1 MIDKSKMEQQ
11 READRRL
18 ALLALVSEQPEPC
31 GACLEPE
38 ELSALIEGRLT
49 PEQIEP
55 CLTHLAGCERC
66 YALWLRLDREW
77 RGQTGRSNRNTLR
90 RLISRP
96 RVLAAAGSLL
106 AAAASIAVFLNI
118 TADHR
123 VLPRLPEKA
132 AQEQAL
138 SMPALKTTEQVA
150 PEQETPGPPAGSSL
164 QSADEQVGNL
174 AINPEAKPADGQT
187 VAPRVDDAKRR
198 SLSTASQTL
207 EQELEQGLN
216 AAKPAQPK
224 ATGPAI
230 TAQHEKKAEQSPA
243 TAAKRITPIAPI
255 TPVAPADEAPH
266 QAAPLIADQQAVQ
279 SEGTAATFAGG
290 AVPSSAPQP
299 ALRAAA
305 APPAPAT
312 TEAAPLTY
320 AAWQTALRQGC
331 QGQPGPQFFETI
343 RNEGAQLL
351 RQSATLPKQ
360 ERRRIERVLALIGG
374 SQTPA
379 QQCRTMLDT
388 LGPEAPNPR
397 P

>member
-11 READRRL
+11 READRQL

-118 TADHR
+118 TADHGA
-123 VLPRLPEKA
+123 LPRLPEKA

-138 SMPALKTTEQVA
+138 SMPALKTTEQVT
-150 PEQETPGPPAGSSL
+150 PEQEAPAPPAASSP
-164 QSADEQVGNL
+164 QSADEQAGNL
-174 AINPEAKPADGQT
+174 AINQADKLADRET

-198 SLSTASQTL
+198 SLSTASQPLDKTL
-207 EQELEQGLN
+207 GQTLD
-216 AAKPAQPK
+216 AAAPTQPK
-224 ATGPAI
+224 TTGPAI
-230 TAQHEKKAEQSPA
+230 TAQHEKKAEQSST
-243 TAAKRITPIAPI
+243 TAAKRITPI
-255 TPVAPADEAPH
+255 TPVAPAGEAPNL
-266 QAAPLIADQQAVQ
+266 AEPLIADQQAVQ
-279 SEGTAATFAGG
+279 SEETAATFTGGAGG
-290 AVPSSAPQP
+290 AVPSSPQQP

-305 APPAPAT
+305 APPAAEKA
-312 TEAAPLTY
+312 EAAPLTY

-331 QGQPGPQFFETI
+331 QGQPGPHFFETI
-343 RNEGAQLL
+343 SNEGTQLL

-360 ERRRIERVLALIGG
+360 ERRRIERVLALING

>member
-118 TADHR
+118 TVDHGA
-123 VLPRLPEKA
+123 LPRLPEKA
-132 AQEQAL
+132 VQEQAL
-138 SMPALKTTEQVA
+138 SMPALKTADQVA
-150 PEQETPGPPAGSSL
+150 PEQAPAPPAASSL
-164 QSADEQVGNL
+164 QSADEQPGNL
-174 AINPEAKPADGQT
+174 AINQADKLADRET
-187 VAPRVDDAKRR
+187 VAPRVDDAKHR
-198 SLSTASQTL
+198 SRNTASQPLDQTL
-207 EQELEQGLN
+207 D
-216 AAKPAQPK
+216 AAASAQRK
-224 ATGPAI
+224 ATAPAI
-230 TAQHEKKAEQSPA
+230 TAQGEKKAEQSPA
-243 TAAKRITPIAPI
+243 
-255 TPVAPADEAPH
+255 
-266 QAAPLIADQQAVQ
+266 IADQQAVQ
-279 SEGTAATFAGG
+279 SEETAAPPVGT
-290 AVPSSAPQP
+290 AVPSSPQQP

-305 APPAPAT
+305 APPAAEKA
-312 TEAAPLTY
+312 EAAPLTY
-320 AAWQTALRQGC
+320 ATWQTALRQGC

-343 RNEGAQLL
+343 RNEGTQLL

-379 QQCRTMLDT
+379 QQCRAMLDT

>member
-18 ALLALVSEQPEPC
+18 ALLALVSELPEPS

-123 VLPRLPEKA
+123 ALPRLPEKA
-132 AQEQAL
+132 VQEQAL
-138 SMPALKTTEQVA
+138 SMPALKTTAQVA
-150 PEQETPGPPAGSSL
+150 PEQEAPAPPAARSL
-164 QSADEQVGNL
+164 LSADEQAGNL
-174 AINPEAKPADGQT
+174 AINQASQPADGQT
-187 VAPRVDDAKRR
+187 VAPRGDDAKRR
-198 SLSTASQTL
+198 SRSTASQPL
-207 EQELEQGLN
+207 DQELDQTLDTAE
-216 AAKPAQPK
+216 PAQPK

-243 TAAKRITPIAPI
+243 TAAKRITPR
-255 TPVAPADEAPH
+255 TPVAPAGEAPN
-266 QAAPLIADQQAVQ
+266 QVAPLIADQQAVQ
-279 SEGTAATFAGG
+279 SEDSTAPPAGG
-290 AVPSSAPQP
+290 AVSLSAPQP

-305 APPAPAT
+305 APPAAKT
-312 TEAAPLTY
+312 TEAEPLTF

-331 QGQPGPQFFETI
+331 QAQPGPQFLETI
-343 RNEGAQLL
+343 RNDGMQLL
-351 RQSATLPKQ
+351 RQSAALPKQ

-379 QQCRTMLDT
+379 QQCRAMLDI
-388 LGPEAPNPR
+388 LGPEAPNPGQ
-397 P
+397 

>member
-96 RVLAAAGSLL
+96 RFLAAAGSLL

-132 AQEQAL
+132 VQEQAL
-138 SMPALKTTEQVA
+138 SMPALKTADQVA
-150 PEQETPGPPAGSSL
+150 PEQAPAPPAASSL
-164 QSADEQVGNL
+164 LSADEQAGNL
-174 AINPEAKPADGQT
+174 AINPEDKPTDGQT
-187 VAPRVDDAKRR
+187 VAPRGDDAKHRPR
-198 SLSTASQTL
+198 STASQTL
-207 EQELEQGLN
+207 EQTLD
-216 AAKPAQPK
+216 AAAQPK
-224 ATGPAI
+224 ATAPAI
-230 TAQHEKKAEQSPA
+230 TAQGEKKAEQSPT
-243 TAAKRITPIAPI
+243 TAAKHIKPI
-255 TPVAPADEAPH
+255 TPRTLVAPADEAPN
-266 QAAPLIADQQAVQ
+266 QAEPLIADQQAVQ
-279 SEGTAATFAGG
+279 SEETAATLVGG
-290 AVPSSAPQP
+290 AVPSSAQQP
-299 ALRAAA
+299 AQRAAA
-305 APPAPAT
+305 APPAA
-312 TEAAPLTY
+312 EKAQAAPLTY

-331 QGQPGPQFFETI
+331 QGQPSPQFFETI
-343 RNEGAQLL
+343 RNDGAQLL
-351 RQSATLPKQ
+351 RESATLPKQ
-360 ERRRIERVLALIGG
+360 ERRRIERVLALING

-379 QQCRTMLDT
+379 QQCRAMLDL

>member
-1 MIDKSKMEQQ
+1 MIDKSEMDQQ

-18 ALLALVSEQPEPC
+18 AMLALVSEQPEPC

-90 RLISRP
+90 RVISRP
-96 RVLAAAGSLL
+96 RFLAAAGSLL

-118 TADHR
+118 TVDHGT
-123 VLPRLPEKA
+123 LPHLPEKA
-132 AQEQAL
+132 AQKQAL

-150 PEQETPGPPAGSSL
+150 PEQEAPAPPAAASSL
-164 QSADEQVGNL
+164 QSADEQAGNL
-174 AINPEAKPADGQT
+174 AINQVAKTADGQN

-198 SLSTASQTL
+198 SRSAASQTL
-207 EQELEQGLN
+207 DQELDQTLD
-216 AAKPAQPK
+216 AAAPGQRKTTA
-224 ATGPAI
+224 PAI
-230 TAQHEKKAEQSPA
+230 TAPGEKKAEQSPA
-243 TAAKRITPIAPI
+243 TAAKRITPITPI
-255 TPVAPADEAPH
+255 KPVAPAGEARN
-266 QAAPLIADQQAVQ
+266 QAAPLIADQQTVQ
-279 SEGTAATFAGG
+279 REETAAGAA

-299 ALRAAA
+299 ALRPAA
-305 APPAPAT
+305 APPAAEKAET
-312 TEAAPLTY
+312 AQLTY
-320 AAWQTALRQGC
+320 AAWKTALRQGC

-351 RQSATLPKQ
+351 RQSATFPKQ
-360 ERRRIERVLALIGG
+360 ERRRIERALALVGG

-379 QQCRTMLDT
+379 QQCRAMLDT
-388 LGPEAPNPR
+388 LGPEAPNPGQ
-397 P
+397 

>member
-118 TADHR
+118 TVDHSA
-123 VLPRLPEKA
+123 LPRLPEKA
-132 AQEQAL
+132 VQEQAL
-138 SMPALKTTEQVA
+138 SMPALKTAEQVA
-150 PEQETPGPPAGSSL
+150 PEQEAPATPAASSL

-187 VAPRVDDAKRR
+187 VAPRVDDAKHRPR
-198 SLSTASQTL
+198 STASQTL
-207 EQELEQGLN
+207 DQTLD
-216 AAKPAQPK
+216 AAAPAQRK
-224 ATGPAI
+224 ATAPAI
-230 TAQHEKKAEQSPA
+230 TAQGEKKAEQSLA
-243 TAAKRITPIAPI
+243 
-255 TPVAPADEAPH
+255 
-266 QAAPLIADQQAVQ
+266 IADQQAVQ
-279 SEGTAATFAGG
+279 SEETAATLAGG
-290 AVPSSAPQP
+290 AVPSSPPQP
-299 ALRAAA
+299 ALRPAAA
-305 APPAPAT
+305 TPAPAK

-331 QGQPGPQFFETI
+331 QGQPGPHFFETI
-343 RNEGAQLL
+343 RNEGTQLL

-360 ERRRIERVLALIGG
+360 ERRRIERVLALING

-388 LGPEAPNPR
+388 LGPEAPNPK

>member
-96 RVLAAAGSLL
+96 RFLAAAGSLL

-118 TADHR
+118 TADHGA
-123 VLPRLPEKA
+123 LPRLPEKT
-132 AQEQAL
+132 AQELAL
-138 SMPALKTTEQVA
+138 SMPALKTTDQVA
-150 PEQETPGPPAGSSL
+150 PEQAPATPAASSL
-164 QSADEQVGNL
+164 LSADEQVGNL
-174 AINPEAKPADGQT
+174 AINQANQPADRQT
-187 VAPRVDDAKRR
+187 VAPRGDDAKRR

-243 TAAKRITPIAPI
+243 TAAKRITP
-255 TPVAPADEAPH
+255 VALAGEAGN

-279 SEGTAATFAGG
+279 SEEASATFAGR
-290 AVPSSAPQP
+290 AVPSSAPP
-299 ALRAAA
+299 AAA
-305 APPAPAT
+305 EKAA
-312 TEAAPLTY
+312 AAPLTY

-331 QGQPGPQFFETI
+331 QGQPGPHFFETI
-343 RNEGAQLL
+343 RNNGAQLL
-351 RQSATLPKQ
+351 RESATLPKQ

-379 QQCRTMLDT
+379 QQCRAMLDL

>member
-18 ALLALVSEQPEPC
+18 ALLSLVSEQPEPC

-118 TADHR
+118 TADHG
-123 VLPRLPEKA
+123 VLPHLPEKA

-138 SMPALKTTEQVA
+138 SMPALKTTAQVA
-150 PEQETPGPPAGSSL
+150 PEQEAPAPPAASSL

-174 AINPEAKPADGQT
+174 ADRET
-187 VAPRVDDAKRR
+187 VAPRVDKAKHR
-198 SLSTASQTL
+198 SRSTASQTPD
-207 EQELEQGLN
+207 QELEQGLD
-216 AAKPAQPK
+216 AAAPAQRK
-224 ATGPAI
+224 ATAPAI
-230 TAQHEKKAEQSPA
+230 TAQHEKKAEQSPP
-243 TAAKRITPIAPI
+243 TAAKRITPITPK
-255 TPVAPADEAPH
+255 TPVAPAGAAPN
-266 QAAPLIADQQAVQ
+266 QVAPLIADQQAVQ
-279 SEGTAATFAGG
+279 SEESAATLAGG

-299 ALRAAA
+299 AQRAAA
-305 APPAPAT
+305 APPAAEKAEAT
-312 TEAAPLTY
+312 PLTY

-343 RNEGAQLL
+343 RNEGTQLL

-379 QQCRTMLDT
+379 QQCRTMLDL
-388 LGPEAPNPR
+388 LGPEAPNPK

>member
-118 TADHR
+118 TVDHR

-138 SMPALKTTEQVA
+138 SMPALKTTAQVA
-150 PEQETPGPPAGSSL
+150 PEQEAPATPAASSL
-164 QSADEQVGNL
+164 QSADEQAENL
-174 AINPEAKPADGQT
+174 AINPEDKPADREI
-187 VAPRVDDAKRR
+187 VAPRADDAKHR
-198 SLSTASQTL
+198 SGSTAFQPLDQTL
-207 EQELEQGLN
+207 D
-216 AAKPAQPK
+216 AAEPAQPK
-224 ATGPAI
+224 ATTPAI

-243 TAAKRITPIAPI
+243 TAPIRITPITPRTPR
-255 TPVAPADEAPH
+255 TPVAPAGEAPN
-266 QAAPLIADQQAVQ
+266 QVAPLIADQQAVQ
-279 SEGTAATFAGG
+279 SEETAATLAGE

-305 APPAPAT
+305 APPAAEKAEAT
-312 TEAAPLTY
+312 PLTY

-331 QGQPGPQFFETI
+331 QGQPGSHFFETI
-343 RNEGAQLL
+343 RNEGTQLL

-379 QQCRTMLDT
+379 QQCRAMLDL

>member
-1 MIDKSKMEQQ
+1 MTEKSEIEQQ

-18 ALLALVSEQPEPC
+18 ALLALVSEQPEPS

-38 ELSALIEGRLT
+38 ELSALVEGRLT
-49 PEQIEP
+49 PEQTEP

-138 SMPALKTTEQVA
+138 SMPAEKTADQVS
-150 PEQETPGPPAGSSL
+150 PEQEVPAPPAASSL
-164 QSADEQVGNL
+164 QSADEQVENL
-174 AINPEAKPADGQT
+174 AINPEDKTADGQT
-187 VAPRVDDAKRR
+187 VAPRVDDAKHR
-198 SLSTASQTL
+198 SGSTASQTL
-207 EQELEQGLN
+207 DQELEQGLN
-216 AAKPAQPK
+216 AAEPAQPK
-224 ATGPAI
+224 ATRPAI

-243 TAAKRITPIAPI
+243 TAAKRITPR
-255 TPVAPADEAPH
+255 TPVAPAGEAPNL
-266 QAAPLIADQQAVQ
+266 AAPLIADRQAVQ
-279 SEGTAATFAGG
+279 SEETAAPPVGA
-290 AVPSSAPQP
+290 AVPSPAPQP

-305 APPAPAT
+305 APPAAEKAEAT
-312 TEAAPLTY
+312 PLTY

-331 QGQPGPQFFETI
+331 QGQPGPHFFETI
-343 RNEGAQLL
+343 RNEGTQLL
-351 RQSATLPKQ
+351 RQSATLPKR

-379 QQCRTMLDT
+379 QQCRAMLDL